1 VLTGAIVTLCGVA
14 LAWPVANYLLGQAEL
29 TPYLQLGFL
38 TLFAL
43 SISSYPGTILAG
55 LQEFGKNAVASL
67 ANAAITVAGIL
78 LLLFSGTLTLWTL
91 VGWNVVLPVVSTV
104 PAWWLLRA
112 EWQPW
117 HRLSGGFL
125 HGGIARE
132 LFSFGRWAATSSMG
146 AIIAAQADL
155 IILGRLLEPAAV
167 GIYSVAV
174 TLAMRLDTLNQS
186 IFTVLMPRASR
197 LQSSQEVRS
206 YMRRTFA
213 VTSLLAGGVA
223 LVALVVQ
230 PFIVLLY
237 GPAYAESAGLF
248 LVLSVVVVLDLV
260 VTPLLLAAFPLNKP
274 RILAAVEWIRVG
286 VIVGTGW
293 ALVGALGTLGAAL
306 ARILSRIV
314 SAVYIAFAFR
324 RALAS
329 HDGSAAAGVVPAG
342 ESGQLWHNKD
352 Q

>member
-1 VLTGAIVTLCGVA
+1 
-14 LAWPVANYLLGQAEL
+14 
-29 TPYLQLGFL
+29 
-38 TLFAL
+38 
-43 SISSYPGTILAG
+43 
-55 LQEFGKNAVASL
+55 
-67 ANAAITVAGIL
+67 
-78 LLLFSGTLTLWTL
+78 
-91 VGWNVVLPVVSTV
+91 
-104 PAWWLLRA
+104 
-112 EWQPW
+112 
-117 HRLSGGFL
+117 
-125 HGGIARE
+125 
-132 LFSFGRWAATSSMG
+132 
-146 AIIAAQADL
+146 
-155 IILGRLLEPAAV
+155 
-167 GIYSVAV
+167 
-174 TLAMRLDTLNQS
+174 
-186 IFTVLMPRASR
+186 
-197 LQSSQEVRS
+197 
-206 YMRRTFA
+206 
-213 VTSLLAGGVA
+213 VA
-223 LVALVVQ
+223 LVAQ